1 MFCKS
6 NIINLTKDQKIHIL
20 LQKII
25 WRVLKLLEGG
35 ITQWVKTGIIKILSK
50 YSQKKKK
57 VLMPNLSRSW
67 NGSLKLVKLGVKRW
81 TKLY

>member
-6 NIINLTKDQKIHIL
+6 YIINLTKDQKIYIL

-50 YSQKKKK
+50 YSQQKKA
-57 VLMPNLSRSW
+57 LPIA
-67 NGSLKLVKLGVKRW
+67 
-81 TKLY
+81 

>member
-6 NIINLTKDQKIHIL
+6 YINLTKDQKIHIL